1 VKLDAERSRNVSRR
15 GRKLSHSNNRKRH
28 VVKSLKIVP
37 RLSVGS
43 ANVLLWMILRKPLRD
58 RLSSSGGW
66 KMPENSRGRQVSNQA
81 L

>member
-1 VKLDAERSRNVSRR
+1 MKLDAERSRNVSRR

-43 ANVLLWMILRKPLRD
+43 ANV
-58 RLSSSGGW
+58 
-66 KMPENSRGRQVSNQA
+66 
-81 L
+81 